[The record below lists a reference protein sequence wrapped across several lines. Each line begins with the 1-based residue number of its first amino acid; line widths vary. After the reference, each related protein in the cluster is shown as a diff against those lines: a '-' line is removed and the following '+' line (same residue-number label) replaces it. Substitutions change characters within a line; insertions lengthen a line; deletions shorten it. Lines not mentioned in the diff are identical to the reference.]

1 MSGTV
6 AKPKLYIDYISY
18 ARATGKPVTNLISH
32 GFQSG
37 YDTSYLFTL
46 NPHKTTNAL
55 ASSTSADANLA
66 INEEAHGG
74 RNDPQL
80 DYLFENANYWAI
92 LGNNLNDLGAMPLL
106 RGRSYQGQ
114 VGSTIGATQID
125 FESYQHDNIRF
136 FSFDGMPNGYACGI
150 RLGFSGLTAQ
160 DNLRLGS
167 FSMGRS
173 FSFPHNANLSMNIKY
188 DQTGIKK
195 KKTAGGRDIVDV
207 QYYKSPDWDN
217 RRAWDFSE
225 FDNRTTGYVGRRS
238 WDLTFSFLT
247 KDDTFPVNMNEDY
260 MFDQPT
266 DGSTAVTHSTENI
279 TSHFMGLTLNGQLPF
294 IFQPDET
301 KAAMALCRL
310 KSNSFSVQQSA
321 PNLYTCKMSFEETW

>member
-6 AKPKLYIDYISY
+6 AKPKIYIDYISY
-18 ARATGKPVTNLISH
+18 ARAIGKPVTNLGSQ
-32 GFQSG
+32 GFTG
-37 YDTSYLFTL
+37 TIDFTYLFTL
-46 NPHKTTNAL
+46 NPHKTTTLN
-55 ASSTSADANLA
+55 STPGTHNLNLA

-74 RNDPQL
+74 ASDPQL

-92 LGNNLNDLGAMPLL
+92 LGNNFDDLGASPLL
-106 RGRSYQGQ
+106 RGRSYTGS
-114 VGSTIGATQID
+114 VGSSISASQID
-125 FESYQHDNIRF
+125 FETYNHDNIRF
-136 FSFDGMPNGYACGI
+136 FSFDGLPNGYASGI
-150 RLGFSGLTAQ
+150 QLKFTGLGYG

-294 IFQPDET
+294 IFQPDDT

>member
-6 AKPKLYIDYISY
+6 TKPKLYIDYISY
-18 ARATGKPVTNLISH
+18 ARAIGKPVTNLNAQ
-32 GFQSG
+32 GFAG
-37 YDTSYLFTL
+37 TPDFSYLFTL
-46 NPHKTTNAL
+46 NPHKTTTLNAM
-55 ASSTSADANLA
+55 SDPNNINLA
-66 INEEAHGG
+66 INEQAYGG
-74 RNDPQL
+74 RGDPQL
-80 DYLFENANYWAI
+80 DYLFQNANYWAV
-92 LGNNLNDLGAMPLL
+92 LGNNLDALDVELL
-106 RGRSYQGQ
+106 LIGRSYT
-114 VGSTIGATQID
+114 GSTGSTLTSSQID

-136 FSFDGMPNGYACGI
+136 YSFDGMPNGYASGI
-150 RLGFSGLTAQ
+150 QLGFTGLGYG

-195 KKTAGGRDIVDV
+195 KKTAGGRDIVDI

-217 RRAWDFSE
+217 RRAWDFSG